1 VNLLR
6 LIFPSKNERDIKKI
20 RPFVGQINTLE
31 AGLQTLSDDQLRA
44 KTTAWKEELAKI
56 EDSAELARKLDGIL
70 PEAFAV
76 VKNACRRLC
85 GQDVIVRGH
94 PIRWEMVPFDVQ
106 LIGGYSLHTGHISE
120 MATGEG
126 KTLVATMPIYL
137 NALTGRGV
145 HVVTVN
151 DYLAARD
158 SEWMGA
164 IYRFLG
170 LTVGVILHDQ
180 SPKVRREQYE
190 CDITYGTNSE
200 FGFDYLRDNGMALRK
215 EEQVQRGHYFAIV
228 DEVDS
233 ILIDEART
241 PLIISGPAVHTF
253 DEQYGQWK
261 PTVEGLVRA
270 QQQLCGR
277 FLKEAEELLKKL
289 QPTDGSNV
297 KDAGELE
304 KRIGLLLFR
313 VKTGQPKSEALLKI
327 LENPANAGL
336 MNRGELELHKDQ
348 KKVDLYREKEEL
360 LFAMDEK
367 SHDADLTEK
376 GRTFISPQD
385 PDAFVL
391 PDLTTMLHDIDVGT
405 EPDARKRLETKT
417 KLQSDFEAKAQK
429 IHAISQLLKAYSLY
443 QLDVEYVVQE
453 NKVLIVDQHTGRLMP
468 GRRWSDGLHQAVEAK
483 EGVEIER
490 ETQTLATITIQ
501 NYFRLYAK
509 LAGMTGTAETEATE
523 FLDIYKLGVMTVPTN
538 MPNIRKDSDD
548 SVYKTRR
555 EKFNAVVSEIK
566 ALHAQG
572 RPVLVGTVSVETS
585 EMLSRMLK
593 KEGLIHSVLNAKYH
607 EQEAEIVARAGQRGG
622 ITIAT
627 NMAGRGTDIKL
638 GEGVLWN
645 VACNPQPE
653 GKGQRYKLT
662 EASTG
667 EVREIDSD
675 SPVARV
681 FNLTPQTKVAGGLH
695 VLGTERHESRRID
708 RQLRGRCSRQGDPGS
723 SHFFISLEDDLM
735 RLFGSDRIVK
745 LMEKMGLEEGEELKH
760 GLLNRS
766 IQQAQK
772 RVEGHN
778 FQQRKRT
785 LEYDDVMNKQRE
797 VIYGFRNEIIN
808 SDDVRD
814 RLMDIIEEVV
824 VLKVEE
830 FTSVEDVSEWK
841 VRSLAD
847 WVNLNFPLGL
857 PEAEI
862 VKAAESGKEKPVSGS
877 LFDGLSEAQFAVC
890 NFISDA
896 IRKAYELKISFEEP
910 EKLVTVERYTILQ
923 AIDKLWQEH
932 LYEMDSLR
940 HSIGLRAHGQ
950 RDPLLEYKAEAF
962 KIFDELMV
970 NVKTEICHNVFRSAS
985 SLMAFENFLRNA
997 PQQTLHQ
1004 NTSAFGGTSTGTGG
1018 GQSKASDVVSE
1029 AAQAVEAQAK
1039 ARPVRTGPKVGRN
1052 YPCPCGSG
1060 KKYKNCCGK

>member
-1 VNLLR
+1 MVTLFR
-6 LIFPSKNERDIKKI
+6 KIFPTKNDRDVKKI
-20 RPFVGQINTLE
+20 RPVVAQINEIE
-31 AGLQTLSDDQLRA
+31 AGLQKLSDDDLRA
-44 KTTAWKEELAKI
+44 KTTAWKAELAQI
-56 EDSAELARKLDGIL
+56 VDNEELARKLEEIL

-85 GQDVIVRGH
+85 GQEIVVREH
-94 PIRWEMVPFDVQ
+94 ALKWEMIPFDVQ
-106 LIGGYSLHTGHISE
+106 LIGGCALHTGRIAE

-126 KTLVATMPIYL
+126 KTLVATLPVYL
-137 NALTGRGV
+137 NALSGRGV

-158 SEWMGA
+158 AEWMGA

-180 SPKVRREQYE
+180 SPTVRREQYF

-241 PLIISGPAVHTF
+241 PLIISGPSMHTF
-253 DEQYGQWK
+253 DEQYAQWK
-261 PTVEGLVRA
+261 PAVESLVRA
-270 QQQLCGR
+270 QQQLCNR
-277 FLKEAEELLKKL
+277 YLKEAEELLKKL
-289 QPTDGSNV
+289 HPADGSNV
-297 KDAGELE
+297 SGADELE
-304 KRIGLLLFR
+304 HQIGLLLFR
-313 VKTGQPKSEALLKI
+313 VKTGQPKSEGLMKL
-327 LENPANAGL
+327 LENPENAGL
-336 MNRGELELHKDQ
+336 MNRAELDLHKDQ

-360 LFAMDEK
+360 IFAMDEK
-367 SHDADLTEK
+367 SREADLTEK
-376 GRTFISPQD
+376 GRNLISPND
-385 PDAFVL
+385 PEAFVL
-391 PDLTTMLHDIDVGT
+391 PDLTTALHDVDAGPET
-405 EPDARKRLETKT
+405 DARKRVEVKA
-417 KLQSDFEAKAQK
+417 KLQADFESKAQK

-443 QLDVEYVVQE
+443 QLDVEYVIQE
-453 NKVLIVDQHTGRLMP
+453 GKVIIVDQGTGRLMP

-483 EGVEIER
+483 ENVQIER

-501 NYFRLYAK
+501 NYFRLYTK
-509 LAGMTGTAETEATE
+509 LAGMTGTAETEAAE
-523 FLDIYKLGVMTVPTN
+523 FLDIYKLGVMTIPTN
-538 MPNIRKDSDD
+538 QPNIRKDSDD

-555 EKFNAVVSEIK
+555 EKFNAVVKEIK
-566 ALHAQG
+566 ELYAQG
-572 RPVLVGTVSVETS
+572 RPLLVGTVSVETS

-607 EQEAEIVARAGQRGG
+607 EQEAEIISRAGQRGA

-638 GEGVLWN
+638 GPGV
-645 VACNPQPE
+645 
-653 GKGQRYKLT
+653 T
-662 EASTG
+662 ES
-667 EVREIDSD
+667 
-675 SPVARV
+675 
-681 FNLTPQTKVAGGLH
+681 GGLH

-745 LMEKMGLEEGEELKH
+745 LMERMGLEEGEELKH

-772 RVEGHN
+772 KVEQHH
-778 FQQRKRT
+778 FQQRKHT

-808 SDDVRD
+808 SNDVRD

-824 VLKVEE
+824 ILKVEE
-830 FTSVEDVSEWK
+830 YSSPDADVAEW
-841 VRSLAD
+841 RIRPLAD
-847 WVNLNFPLGL
+847 WVNLNFPLGM
-857 PEAEI
+857 PEGEI
-862 VKAAESGKEKPVSGS
+862 VKAARAGREKPVSGS
-877 LFDGLSEAQFAVC
+877 IFDGLSEAQFGAC
-890 NFISDA
+890 NFITDE
-896 IRKAYELKISFEEP
+896 IRRAYEIKISFDDP
-910 EKLVTVERYTILQ
+910 DKLATVERYTILQ

-932 LYEMDSLR
+932 LYEIDSLR
-940 HSIGLRAHGQ
+940 TSIGLRGYGQ

-970 NVKTEICHNVFRSAS
+970 NVKTEICHNAFRSAS
-985 SLMAFENFLRNA
+985 SLMAFENFLRNS
-997 PQQTLHQ
+997 PQQMLHSS
-1004 NTSAFGGTSTGTGG
+1004 TSAFGGGAPAAASPGG
-1018 GQSKASDVVSE
+1018 KRASDVVSE
-1029 AAQAVEAQAK
+1029 AAAAAEAQAQAK
-1039 ARPVRTGPKVGRN
+1039 AKPVRTGPKVGRN
-1052 YPCPCGSG
+1052 DPCPCGSG
-1060 KKYKNCCGK
+1060 KKYKQCCGK